1 MALQRAKRSTKSLK
15 KLIFMM
21 KREFTFKETRQA
33 ASNLIEQTMV
43 RGAFKALNKKIMKAK
58 TLIDE
63 EASFQS
69 EMKAK
74 EAHRRSKYSLTQQ
87 VDRAIAAVTGLNSSL
102 WMAVDSLQNYMRAH
116 GGTAFNLMEEAT
128 KA

>member
-1 MALQRAKRSTKSLK
+1 MVKRHKKESAENLAAHRTALQRAKRSIKLLK

-63 EASFQS
+63 EAS
-69 EMKAK
+69 
-74 EAHRRSKYSLTQQ
+74 Y
-87 VDRAIAAVTGLNSSL
+87 
-102 WMAVDSLQNYMRAH
+102 
-116 GGTAFNLMEEAT
+116 
-128 KA
+128 